1 MKRKTVLTVVAGVLV
16 LGGLV
21 ATRTTDGYFV
31 AATIAFFLLCAAY
44 AEWCARL

>member
-1 MKRKTVLTVVAGVLV
+1 MKRKTVLTGLAVFLV

-21 ATRTTDGYFV
+21 ATRTNDGYFV
-31 AATIAFFLLCAAY
+31 AATIGFFLLCAAY